1 MYSFNNIK
9 SIKTLNDINDYSIN
23 KGKDYVIVFFHM
35 NGCGACNM
43 TIPIICKI
51 HQKISNSDNCIILK
65 CHGPDITDNNLKEI
79 YGGQGFPTVKLL
91 KKSNNG
97 YKLFDY
103 NNIDKNKKFST
114 VGFVMN
120 NYKKNDDD
128 SNNVLYYSTKNTLEN
143 WINYSNKYPLNKL
156 NIQKKYSP
164 KLKYNLPKT
173 NLYSANN
180 MINNRMNKLIQYLK
194 FIN

>member
-9 SIKTLNDINDYSIN
+9 SIKSLDDINNNIVN

-51 HQKISNSDNCIILK
+51 HQKISNNDNCIILK
-65 CHGPDITDNNLKEI
+65 CHGPDITDKKLKEI
-79 YGGQGFPTVKLL
+79 YGGQGFPTVKIL
-91 KKSNNG
+91 KKSNNND
-97 YKLFDY
+97 YKLFNY
-103 NNIDKNKKFST
+103 NGTNKNIKFST

-120 NYKKNDDD
+120 DYNKNDKD
-128 SNNVLYYSTKNTLEN
+128 SNTILYYSTKNTLTK
-143 WINYSNKYPLNKL
+143 WIDYANKHPLNKL
-156 NIQKKYSP
+156 NIQKNS
-164 KLKYNLPKT
+164 PKT

-180 MINNRMNKLIQYLK
+180 IINNRTNKLMQYLK
-194 FIN
+194 FIS